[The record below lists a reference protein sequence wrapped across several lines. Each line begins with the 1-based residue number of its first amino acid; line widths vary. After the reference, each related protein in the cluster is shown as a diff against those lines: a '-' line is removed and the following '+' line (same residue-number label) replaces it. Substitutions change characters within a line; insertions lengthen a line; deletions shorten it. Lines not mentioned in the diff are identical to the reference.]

1 MLQTQCSG
9 AFSKKLLLD
18 RTFGVQWQISRIK
31 DAIGLRFVGEL
42 EAFADLFD
50 RARQTLCI
58 TAAKTI
64 GQHFG
69 REHVLVQ
76 QHFQANKFLPVVQ
89 DIVALWAQS
98 GRASSM
104 W

>member
-1 MLQTQCSG
+1 MLQTRCRA

-18 RTFGVQWQISRIK
+18 HTFGFQWQMSPIK
-31 DAIGLRFVGEL
+31 DVVGLRFVGEL
-42 EAFADLFD
+42 EAFADLID

-58 TAAKTI
+58 NAAKSI

-76 QHFQANKFLPVVQ
+76 HHFQANKFLPVVQ

-98 GRASSM
+98 GRASWM

>member
-1 MLQTQCSG
+1 MLHTHCRG

-18 RTFGVQWQISRIK
+18 RMFGFQWQTSPIR
-31 DAIGLRFVGEL
+31 DVVGLRFVGEL
-42 EAFADLFD
+42 KAFADLFD
-50 RARQTLCI
+50 HASNALHQRRQIISQRL
-58 TAAKTI
+58 
-64 GQHFG
+64 G

-89 DIVALWAQS
+89 DVVALWAQS
-98 GRASSM
+98 GRTSWM

>member
-1 MLQTQCSG
+1 MLQTQCKG

-18 RTFGVQWQISRIK
+18 RTFGFQWQISRIK
-31 DAIGLRFVGEL
+31 DVVGLRFVGDL
-42 EAFADLFD
+42 EAFSDLID

-76 QHFQANKFLPVVQ
+76 RHFQANKFLPVVR